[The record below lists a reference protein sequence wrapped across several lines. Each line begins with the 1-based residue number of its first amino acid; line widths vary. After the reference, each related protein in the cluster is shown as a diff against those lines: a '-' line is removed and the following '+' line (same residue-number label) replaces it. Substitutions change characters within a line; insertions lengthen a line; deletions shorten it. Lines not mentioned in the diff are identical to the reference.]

1 MTDSIL
7 LGLEILVSHTDITTA
22 LHGQTFGRNDSLSG
36 MIKASSITVKT
47 TNQGQISFA
56 GFTPENS
63 TILAAYD
70 LASHIYYIHRGSI
83 SWNAR
88 VTTYTGEIF
97 ANATVTVNFK
107 YISHE

>member
-1 MTDSIL
+1 
-7 LGLEILVSHTDITTA
+7 
-22 LHGQTFGRNDSLSG
+22 
-36 MIKASSITVKT
+36 MIKTSSITVKT